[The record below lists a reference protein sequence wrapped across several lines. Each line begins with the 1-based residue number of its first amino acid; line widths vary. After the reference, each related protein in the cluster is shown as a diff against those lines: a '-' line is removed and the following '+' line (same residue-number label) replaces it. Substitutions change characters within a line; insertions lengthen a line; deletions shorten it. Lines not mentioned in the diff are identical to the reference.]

1 MKIESIISEKDNLK
15 LEVAISEPKEKP
27 KGIIQ
32 ISHGMSEHKERYY
45 EFMKYLSENGYI
57 CVIHDHRGHG
67 ASVKNKRDLGYFY
80 TEDINYIIDDLY
92 QITKYI
98 KNKYPDL
105 KINLFAHSMG
115 TLVARG
121 YLKKYDDK
129 INKMIL
135 SGPPTENSMALL
147 GLMIA
152 KFLNIFYKENV
163 PNKLLNNLTFG
174 NYNKYANKENEWICL
189 NEDIVE
195 AYNKDELCGYIFTT
209 NGFINLYKLMINA
222 FKKSNWNMNNKNLP
236 IYIIAGRN
244 DKVIQN
250 EEKFSDLAKFI
261 TERGYRNVQSKLYND
276 MKHEILNEKN
286 NEIVYKD
293 ILNFIE
299 KQQ

>member
-1 MKIESIISEKDNLK
+1 MQIENIISEKDCLQ
-15 LEVAISEPKEKP
+15 LEVAILEPKEKP
-27 KGIIQ
+27 KGIVQ

-152 KFLNIFYKENV
+152 KFLNIFYKKNV

-174 NYNKYANKENEWICL
+174 NYSKDVNKKNEWICL

-222 FKKSNWNMNNKNLP
+222 FKKNNWNMKNKNLP

-250 EEKFSDLAKFI
+250 EEKFTKLSKFI
-261 TERGYRNVQSKLYND
+261 TERGYKNVQSKLYND